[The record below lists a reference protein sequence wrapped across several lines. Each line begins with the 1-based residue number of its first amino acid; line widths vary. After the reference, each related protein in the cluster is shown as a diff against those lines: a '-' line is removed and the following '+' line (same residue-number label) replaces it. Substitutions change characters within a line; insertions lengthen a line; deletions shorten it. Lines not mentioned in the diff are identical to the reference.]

1 MKHLKESSKLRKI
14 NSEFVKTEDRRR
26 KTDERLKLVNNRK
39 LLAVIIVFML
49 LLAGT
54 VYVRIVR
61 DQALANKLKENK
73 KLQMQLTDLKKE
85 ERNLNQ
91 EIVNLNDDEYVARL
105 ARKEYYVS
113 TNGEIIFTTPEN
125 TEDN

>member
-61 DQALANKLKENK
+61 DQALANKFKENK

>member
-14 NSEFVKTEDRRR
+14 NSEFVKTEDRKR
-26 KTDERLKLVNNRK
+26 KTDERQKLVNNRK

-61 DQALANKLKENK
+61 DQALAIKLKENK
-73 KLQMQLTDLKKE
+73 KLQMKLTSLKKE